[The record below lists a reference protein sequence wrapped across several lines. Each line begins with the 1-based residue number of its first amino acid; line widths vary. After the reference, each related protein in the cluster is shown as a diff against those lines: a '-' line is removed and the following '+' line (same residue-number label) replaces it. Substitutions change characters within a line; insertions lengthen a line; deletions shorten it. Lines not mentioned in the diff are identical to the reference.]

1 MTESEPRAEQS
12 ELRSASWWMSAI
24 LGVLIGVTM
33 TLIRT
38 QRNFFILGAGIL
50 AGVILVLGLR
60 TIYRRSRYPQMAQ
73 AKTSWV
79 YGLWTVLLLV
89 LAGPVQLIYVADEL
103 DEIAIK
109 SLVLS
114 LGFTLGF
121 HEVDRAIVDSSKK
134 SFKA

>member
-1 MTESEPRAEQS
+1 
-12 ELRSASWWMSAI
+12 MSAI

-79 YGLWTVLLLV
+79 YGLWAVLLLV

-109 SLVLS
+109 SFVLS
-114 LGFTLGF
+114 LGFALGF

>member
-1 MTESEPRAEQS
+1 MTESEPRAEQV

-38 QRNFFILGAGIL
+38 QRYFFIAGAAIL

-79 YGLWTVLLLV
+79 YAVWTLVLLV
-89 LAGPVQLIYVADEL
+89 LAGPVQLVYLADEF

-109 SLVLS
+109 SFVLS
-114 LGFTLGF
+114 VGFCFGF
-121 HEVDRAIVDSSKK
+121 HEVDRAMVESSKK
-134 SFKA
+134 SFAG

>member
-1 MTESEPRAEQS
+1 MTESEPRTEQS
-12 ELRSASWWMSAI
+12 ELRSATWWMCAI

-38 QRNFFILGAGIL
+38 QRNFFILGAAIL

-79 YGLWTVLLLV
+79 YGLWAVLLLV

>member
-1 MTESEPRAEQS
+1 MTESEPRAEQA
-12 ELRSASWWMSAI
+12 ELRSANWWMSAI

-38 QRNFFILGAGIL
+38 QRNFFILGAAIL

-79 YGLWTVLLLV
+79 YGLWAVLLLV

-114 LGFTLGF
+114 VGFSLGF

>member
-12 ELRSASWWMSAI
+12 ELRSANWWMSAI

-38 QRNFFILGAGIL
+38 QRNFFILGAAIL

-79 YGLWTVLLLV
+79 YGLWAVLLLV

-103 DEIAIK
+103 NEIAIK

-114 LGFTLGF
+114 VGFTLGF